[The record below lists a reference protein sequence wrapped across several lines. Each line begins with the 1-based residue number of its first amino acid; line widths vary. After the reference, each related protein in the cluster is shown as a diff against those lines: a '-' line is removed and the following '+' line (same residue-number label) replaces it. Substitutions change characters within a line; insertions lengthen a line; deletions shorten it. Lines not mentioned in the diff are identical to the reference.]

1 MNFRKIQISGDH
13 TTGRPPVIRKQTRF
27 ALQYF
32 FFNVETYE
40 KVCVPCTFLFSP
52 QALLKKTIS
61 QSYAIFS

>member
-1 MNFRKIQISGDH
+1 MNFRKIRNNGDH
-13 TTGRPPVIRKQTRF
+13 TSGRPPVIRKQTQF
-27 ALQYF
+27 ALQY

-52 QALLKKTIS
+52 QAILRKTIS